1 MNDDKLKWTEKS
13 TKTLLKTVVFDV
25 TERHSASS
33 DGLEGD
39 YIVVNAR
46 DWVIVV
52 PVLGQDFLMV
62 KQWRHGEKA
71 LSIEFP
77 GGVAEAGEPFE
88 YSARR
93 ELLEETGYEA
103 GRMTE
108 LAVFNPNPALFSNH
122 VHVYLAEDLK
132 KTSDQKLDEDEYV
145 DFLQIPQKEVI
156 AKMGSSEYSHGL
168 MLSALGLYLAKINK

>member
-1 MNDDKLKWTEKS
+1 MNDDELKWTEQSSKEILN
-13 TKTLLKTVVFDV
+13 TRVFSV
-25 TERHSASS
+25 TERHSVSY

-52 PVLGQDFLMV
+52 PVIGEDFLMV

-77 GGVAEAGEPFE
+77 GGVAEKDEDFE
-88 YSARR
+88 ISARR
-93 ELLEETGYEA
+93 ELEEETGYTA
-103 GRMTE
+103 GKMTE

-122 VHVYLAEDLK
+122 VHVYLAEDL
-132 KTSDQKLDEDEYV
+132 TPAGGQNLDEDEYV
-145 DFLQIPQKEVI
+145 NFMRIPQKEVM
-156 AKMGSSEYSHGL
+156 ARMGSSEYPHGL
-168 MLSALGLYLAKINK
+168 MLSAMALFMAHKN